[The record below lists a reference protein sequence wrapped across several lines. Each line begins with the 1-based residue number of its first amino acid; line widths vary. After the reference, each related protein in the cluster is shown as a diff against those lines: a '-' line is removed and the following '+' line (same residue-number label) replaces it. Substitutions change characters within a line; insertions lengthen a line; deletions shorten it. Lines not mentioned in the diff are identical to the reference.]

1 MLGMSALPR
10 KQTWIDAMGISQML
24 AQQNTKS
31 AEGLPV
37 HYLEGVP

>member
-10 KQTWIDAMGISQML
+10 KQTWIDAMGV